1 MDQQNKIKA
10 YWPILPIIL
19 VALAFLAY
27 RLSIRDWDPVGLA
40 EIGTRFQT
48 GDPSGTEGYDG
59 QFAYYIALQP
69 DPQAVSPLLDVPA
82 YRYQRILLPIASRA
96 LALGKPALIPW
107 TLIIINFLSHI
118 IGSWMLVSYLIYAGT
133 PTRYALIHGLW
144 IGLVLGIGADLF
156 EPLAFALV
164 VAAWFARQK
173 HRWKLGYFFLVLA
186 LFAKEI
192 TLVFWVAALLE
203 DIARPKRRA
212 IAVSPGVI
220 FAIWQAWLWGTF
232 GAPGIGSGGAMAT
245 GFEVIPYAGMFRI
258 ATASVEVF
266 LLFVL
271 IFGPTIVLPS
281 LLGIIGAARTIFR
294 QQRGSS
300 EWALLLNSL
309 MIAFLPFSTFR
320 EPLGLVRLATG
331 MVTSVIFFSAEH
343 NQRRPLNYAMFWI
356 SFLVILVA

>member
-1 MDQQNKIKA
+1 MDQQKNLRA
-10 YWPILPIIL
+10 YWPLLPIIL
-19 VALAFLAY
+19 VALAFVVY

-69 DPQAVSPLLDVPA
+69 NPRAVSPLLDVPA
-82 YRYQRILLPIASRA
+82 YRYQRILLPIASRV
-96 LALGKPALIPW
+96 LAFGQPSLIPW
-107 TLIIINFLSHI
+107 ALIIVNFLSHI
-118 IGSWMLVSYLIYAGT
+118 LGSWLLISYLVHQGT

-164 VAAWFARQK
+164 VAAWFARQRQ
-173 HRWKLGYFFLVLA
+173 RWKLGYLFLLLA

-192 TLVFWVAALLE
+192 TLIFWVAALFADLAKPE
-203 DIARPKRRA
+203 RRA
-212 IAVSPGVI
+212 IAASPGVI

-245 GFEVIPYAGMFRI
+245 GFEIIPYAGLFRI
-258 ATASVEVF
+258 ASASTEIF
-266 LLFVL
+266 LLYVL

-281 LLGIIGAARTIFR
+281 LLGIIGTARTILR
-294 QQRGSS
+294 KKKGGS

-309 MIAFLPFSTFR
+309 MIAFLPYSTFR

-343 NQRRPLNYAMFWI
+343 NLRRPLNYAMFWI